1 MTLVTRSAVVLSAMV
16 LSASVFAAAPV
27 AKPAAAHPAAAPA
40 AGMTEK
46 QRNSYMIGM
55 DVAKSLGQIKD
66 EVDIS
71 ALTRAMQDV
80 FSGKPTA
87 LTEAQAEQ
95 VRTSFSQKMQ
105 AKMQALQ
112 SQQAT
117 KNLAA
122 GTAFLAANKT
132 KPGVRTTASGLQYQV
147 IRAGAGPKPATT
159 DKVQVTYKGTLLSG
173 QVFDSTALH
182 GTPHDEFV
190 LNQVIPGWTEGLAL
204 MPVGSK
210 YTFWIPANLA
220 YGPNG
225 PQQIGPNAMLTF
237 EVELQ
242 AIVK

>member
-1 MTLVTRSAVVLSAMV
+1 MTLVTRSAVVFSAMV
-16 LSASVFAAAPV
+16 LSASVFAATPV
-27 AKPAAAHPAAAPA
+27 AKPVPAHPAAAPV

-95 VRTSFSQKMQ
+95 VRAAFSQKMQ
-105 AKMQALQ
+105 AKMQSLQ

-122 GTAFLAANKT
+122 GTAFLAANRT
-132 KPGVRTTASGLQYQV
+132 KPHPTTAAARD
-147 IRAGAGPKPATT
+147 I
-159 DKVQVTYKGTLLSG
+159 
-173 QVFDSTALH
+173 
-182 GTPHDEFV
+182 V
-190 LNQVIPGWTEGLAL
+190 LNCMSFSAPSHRISVESHR
-204 MPVGSK
+204 PVSAAVRRLIEA
-210 YTFWIPANLA
+210 TF
-220 YGPNG
+220 
-225 PQQIGPNAMLTF
+225 
-237 EVELQ
+237 
-242 AIVK
+242 